1 MTDKRCSLVVI
12 APNWLGDAVMS
23 LPLIGYLAAARG
35 MSLRVVASP
44 YAARVFLGLDE
55 VAELIV
61 LSRTGRTRG
70 LVARGATIRRLA
82 ADGGVVLPPSFSSA
96 LTLFLSG
103 VPNRIGF
110 ANDARGSLLSTALPG
125 HDLRDEHLSQN
136 YLRLGREVLSRLR
149 IDDPGSTVS
158 PRIKVFDHERESLAE
173 TLGGRGVSGGYAV
186 VLPGA
191 IYGPTK
197 HWPADKYRR
206 LVESLSAEVPV
217 VLAGGGREV
226 GLCDEIARDL
236 PDVFNL
242 AGATSLG
249 ELFALLEGSRV
260 VVAND
265 SGAPHAAASL
275 GTPVV
280 VIFGST
286 SPVWTKPLGGRVRVV
301 REPVHC
307 SPCFLQECPTQL
319 ECYEGIKPDRVLAEA
334 LDAMSNGIVETT
346 ESG

>member
-1 MTDKRCSLVVI
+1 MTDKRRSLVVV

-23 LPLIGYLAAARG
+23 LPQIGYLAAAQG

-44 YAARVFLGLDE
+44 YAGRVFLGLEE

-70 LVARGATIRRLA
+70 LFARCATIRRLA

-103 VPNRIGF
+103 VPNRTGF
-110 ANDARGSLLSTALPG
+110 ANDARSFLLSAALPG
-125 HDLRDEHLSQN
+125 RDLRGEHLSQN
-136 YLRLGREVLSRLR
+136 YMRLGREVLRRLR
-149 IDDPGSTVS
+149 LDDPGSTVS
-158 PRIKVFDHERESLAE
+158 PRIKVFDHERESLAGI
-173 TLGGRGVSGGYAV
+173 LSRHGVSGTYAV

-191 IYGPTK
+191 TYGSTK
-197 HWPADKYRR
+197 YWPSDKYRT
-206 LVESLSAEVPV
+206 LVERLRAEVPV
-217 VLAGGGREV
+217 VLAGGGGEV
-226 GLCDEIARDL
+226 GLCDEIARDV
-236 PDVFNL
+236 PGVFNL

-275 GTPVV
+275 GAPVV

-286 SPVWTKPLGGRVRVV
+286 SPVWTKPLGERVRVV

-319 ECYEGIKPDRVLAEA
+319 ECYKGIEPDRVLAEA
-334 LDAMSNGIVETT
+334 LDAMSDGMVETT
-346 ESG
+346 GAG